1 MGVLLEHGLPA
12 DQQAGRR
19 RGEGNA
25 EGYVVK
31 ATGEVIAYGDKRVKA
46 SPDGEYHWCAHQA
59 GIDEGHTI
67 CLFVPPGGS

>member
-1 MGVLLEHGLPA
+1 MDCQQISKPGDAGVKETPEATSSRLLA
-12 DQQAGRR
+12 RS
-19 RGEGNA
+19 
-25 EGYVVK
+25 
-31 ATGEVIAYGDKRVKA
+31 IAYGDKRVKA